1 MAALGIDFG
10 SSYCTVSWIN
20 PQSGKPEAVKF
31 NGDGSVKLP
40 SVLLSTEDG
49 FILGFQAASYLE
61 EINKPG
67 FPYEQRIELMANFI
81 PSLKRNLDPGI
92 SEYFYDKE
100 FSHLELLKIFFSY
113 LIDQAKLHCGHGY
126 NIDNIC
132 FSHPVDF
139 HHSKVLLIKQAI
151 QEIGY
156 NNVSSIYEPVAAI
169 KGYGIEHK
177 INENDGI
184 LVFDYG
190 GGTIDVAFVKNIH
203 GELQVSTPPKGNRLC
218 GGQDIDNLL
227 YENLRT
233 RIKKELQ
240 FDISENG
247 IDHTIMSNCRRLK
260 EKFSGANDAYET
272 VILLFVN
279 GKLYQYKYRL
289 SRESFD
295 NIIYPKVCEAINVVK
310 QVVQDI
316 KKKKYNIDKVLLI
329 GGSSRLTLVRQQ
341 LSALL
346 ENVPVETCGE
356 SDIAVALGNIIGDK
370 AITQPITQISIESS
384 ISLMIGDNYTLTP
397 TIIPSD
403 GYGTFMW
410 SSDNDDVATI
420 SGSGVVSAIGVG
432 STSIMVK
439 TDNGLTGTCKVI
451 VSAKAKSL
459 NVVYIHDDKGEMHFE
474 WENT

>member
-40 SVLLSTEDG
+40 SVLFSTEDG

-61 EINKPG
+61 EISKPG
-67 FPYEQRIELMANFI
+67 FPYERRIELMANFI

-113 LIDQAKLHCGHGY
+113 LIDQAKLHCGQGY

-139 HHSKVLLIKQAI
+139 HHSKVQLIEQAI

-169 KGYGIEHK
+169 KGYGIDHK

-190 GGTIDVAFVKNIH
+190 GGTIDVAFVKNIY
-203 GELQVSTPPKGNRLC
+203 GDLQVSTPPKGNSLC

-227 YENLRT
+227 YEYLR
-233 RIKKELQ
+233 IKVKKELQ

-247 IDHTIMSNCRRLK
+247 IDYTIMSNCRRLK
-260 EKFSGANDAYET
+260 EKFSGTNDAYET
-272 VILLFVN
+272 MILLFAN

-289 SRESFD
+289 SRESF
-295 NIIYPKVCEAINVVK
+295 NSIIYPKVYEAINVAK
-310 QVVQDI
+310 QVIQDV
-316 KKKKYNIDKVLLI
+316 KKKKYTIDKILLI
-329 GGSSRLTLVRQQ
+329 GGSSQLTLVKE
-341 LSALL
+341 LL
-346 ENVPVETCGE
+346 AEIVGDAEINTCGE
-356 SDIAVALGNIIGDK
+356 KDIAVALGNITPHYADEEHEDEVDEHKNEELQNTFVDK
-370 AITQPITQISIESS
+370 NRAILCPACGNEKCYHYATKR
-384 ISLMIGDNYTLTP
+384 GYHCFKCGY
-397 TIIPSD
+397 D
-403 GYGTFMW
+403 GP
-410 SSDNDDVATI
+410 N
-420 SGSGVVSAIGVG
+420 
-432 STSIMVK
+432 VK
-439 TDNGLTGTCKVI
+439 VTR
-451 VSAKAKSL
+451 
-459 NVVYIHDDKGEMHFE
+459 F
-474 WENT
+474 